1 MLEAGYELGSVSVS
15 GSRAGSLWTGED
27 GEAHLVVGQD
37 VVSNFGASNYD
48 IPYDGEQVHDPGRGS
63 DAVNLQDVF
72 DRIDMAGEIG
82 SLAMARKSELKAET
96 PSGRRI
102 AQLTIHREVEQR

>member
-1 MLEAGYELGSVSVS
+1 
-15 GSRAGSLWTGED
+15 
-27 GEAHLVVGQD
+27 
-37 VVSNFGASNYD
+37 
-48 IPYDGEQVHDPGRGS
+48 
-63 DAVNLQDVF
+63 VNLQDVF